1 MKTYKASIL
10 ILVIILLISST
21 AFASMEDKLIG
32 HWAKDT
38 INKEF
43 LSYYFPYLARDG
55 FNEFNPNMPKDRNR
69 FALSTASL
77 FKAKGYSVSGM
88 ENPGELS
95 RKEMLRIIGSRLK
108 KIGVTP
114 DRSYNLEFVD
124 IQGLSTEL
132 KDYLKILNKEAIV
145 LGVGGSRFS
154 PDRKLTQAEA
164 VVLLQRLE
172 SFLDRLNKVNF
183 VTKGVESSYNNKEE
197 LITTIN
203 ESNVVLSIT
212 KQFPTPGYSLLVKE
226 ILREGTTFKVYLET
240 QKPPADSIQPQVIT
254 YKTIKIEIDKNEL
267 GQGPYNFVVEGF
279 VE

>member
-1 MKTYKASIL
+1 MKINKSSIL
-10 ILVIILLISST
+10 ILVISLLISST

-55 FNEFNPNMPKDRNR
+55 FSEFNPNKAMDRNR

-77 FKAKGYSVSGM
+77 FKAKGYTVRGM
-88 ENPGELS
+88 ENPGELT
-95 RKEMLRIIGSRLK
+95 RKEMLRIVGSRLK
-108 KIGVTP
+108 EIGVTP
-114 DRSYNLEFVD
+114 DASHNLDFSD

-132 KDYLKILNKEAIV
+132 KDYLKILNKEGII

-154 PDRKLTQAEA
+154 PDRKFTQAEA
-164 VVLLQRLE
+164 VVVLQRLE
-172 SFLDRLNKVNF
+172 SFLNRLNKINF
-183 VTKGVESSYNNKEE
+183 VTKSVESSYNSKEE
-197 LITTIN
+197 IVTTIN

-226 ILREGTTFKVYLET
+226 ILRQGTTFKVYIQT
-240 QKPPADSIQPQVIT
+240 QRPPIDSIQPQVIT
-254 YKTIKIEIDKNEL
+254 FKTIKIEIDKNQL
-267 GQGPYNFVVEGF
+267 GEGPYNFVVEGF